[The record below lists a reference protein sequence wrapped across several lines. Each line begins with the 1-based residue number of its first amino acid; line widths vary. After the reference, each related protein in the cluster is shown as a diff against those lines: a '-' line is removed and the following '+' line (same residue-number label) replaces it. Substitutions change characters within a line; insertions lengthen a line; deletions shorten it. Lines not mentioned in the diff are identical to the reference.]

1 MGIGKEQ
8 SNSDIFENDNDNDI
22 IHPNNN
28 IENDLVIGTNVKT
41 LNKKNL
47 ELQVAGKPWPVAS
60 QAHCFVICI
69 QLLLI
74 LPFSLIKMLYCY

>member
-8 SNSDIFENDNDNDI
+8 SNSDIFDNDNDDNVI
-22 IHPNNN
+22 NTNNV
-28 IENDLVIGTNVKT
+28 ENNLVIGTNLKT
-41 LNKKNL
+41 MNKKNL

-60 QAHCFVICI
+60 QAHCLVICI

-74 LPFSLIKMLYCY
+74 LPFFLMKMLYCY

>member
-8 SNSDIFENDNDNDI
+8 SNSDIFDNDNDDNVI
-22 IHPNNN
+22 NTNNVK
-28 IENDLVIGTNVKT
+28 NDLGTNLKT

-60 QAHCFVICI
+60 QAHCLVICI

-74 LPFSLIKMLYCY
+74 LPFFLMKMLYCY